1 MTVLDCGG
9 GLYKSCYTNSNVLYS
24 LEQLFNLDLNNLKE
38 RDIFNTNVNPFLY
51 YTKLIK
57 Q

>member
-1 MTVLDCGG
+1 MAVLDCGG
-9 GLYKSCYTNSNVLYS
+9 GLYKSCYTDSNVLYS

-57 Q
+57 